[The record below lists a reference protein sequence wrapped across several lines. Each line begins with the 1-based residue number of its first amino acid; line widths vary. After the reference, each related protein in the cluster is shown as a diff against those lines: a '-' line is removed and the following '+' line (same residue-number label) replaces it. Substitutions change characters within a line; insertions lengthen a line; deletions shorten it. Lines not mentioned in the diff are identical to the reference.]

1 MIRISLAL
9 LILAGGAQAAQPL
22 APMDLFELEYATDAQ
37 ISPNG
42 EQVVYV
48 RHFNDVMTDRR
59 YQNLWIIDTDG
70 TGNRPL
76 SAGKHSASFPRWSPD
91 GSRLAYLS
99 DESGSGQIHVRW
111 MDTGDT
117 AAITS
122 GALPPGDIA
131 WSPDGGRIAFTRLV
145 PEPPLVIGEMP
156 PAPDGAEWAPAPKYT
171 DKLAFRFDHVGEVP
185 PGYMHIFVVAA
196 DGGTPRRVTQGERQ
210 FGVGNFVWAPEGES
224 FIVSADLA
232 EGREMFGAGNP
243 DIHEVSL
250 EDGSARRLIDRDG
263 PDAAVT
269 VSPDGRHIAYVGY
282 DDRRQGHQQNDLY
295 VADRDGSNVRNLT
308 GTYDRHVQS
317 AARRGGGGPQWA
329 PDGRGIHA
337 AVHDEGNARLVLF
350 SLDGS
355 RRIAAEDVGAGEM
368 GYISHNTL
376 WSISD
381 RGRLAYT
388 VPGPAMP
395 GDVAVADPGRAGRM
409 LTGLNDDLFAGRELG
424 QVEELRWKSSKDGR
438 SVHGWIIKPPGFDA
452 SRKYPLILEMHGG
465 PFADYG
471 DVFDT
476 EKQLMAAAGYV
487 VLYTNPRG
495 SISYGEEFGNLIHH
509 AYPGDDFHDLNAAVD
524 RVIGM
529 GFIDENRLYV
539 TGGSGGGVLTAW
551 MIGNTDRF
559 RAAVAFYPVI
569 NWESFIFTADLSG
582 LFLEYWVPGLPW
594 RHRDNFEARSLLK
607 VSENVTT
614 PTLIMTGEEDWR
626 TPMSE
631 SEQYYKAL
639 KLQGVETVLVRVPE
653 EPHGIVARP
662 SHAMS
667 KMTTL
672 LGWFDKHSGQP
683 GG

>member
-1 MIRISLAL
+1 MFRMWVTL
-9 LILAGGAQAAQPL
+9 LLVAGGAQAAQPL
-22 APMDLFELEYATDAQ
+22 EFMDVFELEYASDAQ
-37 ISPNG
+37 ISPDG
-42 EQVVYV
+42 ERVAYV

-59 YQNLWIIDTDG
+59 YENIWIVDADG
-70 TGNRPL
+70 ANHRPL
-76 SAGKHSASFPRWSPD
+76 SAGKHKANSPRWSP
-91 GSRLAYLS
+91 GGKRLAYLS
-99 DESGSGQIHVRW
+99 DESGSTQIHVRW

-122 GALPPGDIA
+122 DSLPPGNIA
-131 WSPDGGRIAFTRLV
+131 WSPDGSRIAFSMLV
-145 PEPPLVIGEMP
+145 PEAPLVIGEMP
-156 PAPDGAEWAPAPKYT
+156 PAPAGADWAPPPKYT

-196 DGGTPRRVTQGERQ
+196 DGGTPRQVTSGERQ

-224 FIVSADLA
+224 FILSADLT
-232 EGREMFGAGNP
+232 EGAEMFAAGDA
-243 DIHEVSL
+243 DIYEVSL
-250 EDGSARRLIDRDG
+250 ADGSARRLIGRDG
-263 PDAAVT
+263 PDAAVC

-308 GTYDRHVQS
+308 ETYDRHVQS
-317 AARRGGGGPQWA
+317 AARRGEGGPQWA
-329 PDGRGIHA
+329 PDSRGIYA

-355 RRIAAEDVGAGEM
+355 RRIAAEDIGAGEM

-376 WSISD
+376 FSISD

-395 GDVAVADPGRAGRM
+395 GDVAVADAGRTGRL
-409 LTGLNDDLFAGRELG
+409 LTGLNDDLFAVRELG

-438 SVHGWIIKPPGFDA
+438 GVHGWIIKPPGFDA

-509 AYPGDDFHDLNAAVD
+509 AYPGDDFHDLDSAVD
-524 RVIGM
+524 HVIAM
-529 GFIDENRLYV
+529 GFIDENRLYA

-569 NWESFIFTADLSG
+569 NWESFIFTADLSEK
-582 LFLEYWVPGLPW
+582 FLNYWVPGLPW

-662 SHAMS
+662 SHAMA

-672 LGWFDKHSGQP
+672 LGWFDKHSGQ
-683 GG
+683 

>member
-1 MIRISLAL
+1 MIRLSLVL
-9 LILAGGAQAAQPL
+9 LVLTGSVQAAQPL
-22 APMDLFELEYATDAQ
+22 APMDVFELEYATEAQ

-59 YQNLWIIDTDG
+59 YRNLWIVDADG
-70 TGNRPL
+70 TGHRPL
-76 SAGKHSASFPRWSPD
+76 SAGRHLADFPRWSPD

-99 DESGSGQIHVRW
+99 DESGSMQIHVRW
-111 MDTGDT
+111 MDTGDS

-122 GALPPGDIA
+122 GALPPGNIA
-131 WSPDGGRIAFTRLV
+131 WSPDGKRIAFTRLV
-145 PEPPLVIGEMP
+145 PEAPLVIGEMP
-156 PAPDGAEWAPAPKYT
+156 PAPDGAEWAPPPKYT

-196 DGGTPRRVTQGERQ
+196 DGGTPRQVTEGKRQ
-210 FGVGNFVWAPEGES
+210 FGVGNFDWAPEGES
-224 FIVSADLA
+224 LVVSADLT
-232 EGREMFGAGNP
+232 EGAEMFGVSDP
-243 DIHEVSL
+243 DIYEVSL
-250 EDGSARRLIDRDG
+250 ADGSAVRLIEREG
-263 PDAAVT
+263 PDVAVT
-269 VSPDGRHIAYVGY
+269 VSPDGRHIAYVGF

-295 VADRDGSNVRNLT
+295 VADRDGANVRNLT
-308 GTYDRHVQS
+308 ETHDRHVQDS
-317 AARRGGGGPQWA
+317 ARRGGGGPIWA
-329 PDGRGIHA
+329 PDNRGIYA
-337 AVHDEGNARLVLF
+337 VVHDEGNARLVHF

-355 RRIAAEDVGAGEM
+355 RRVAAEDMGSGFA
-368 GYISHNTL
+368 GYINHNTL
-376 WSISD
+376 FSVSD
-381 RGRLAYT
+381 GGRLAYA
-388 VPGPAMP
+388 VPGPSRP
-395 GDVAVADPGRAGRM
+395 GDVAVADPGQAGRL
-409 LTGLNDDLFAGRELG
+409 LTGLNDDLFALRDLG
-424 QVEELRWKSSKDGR
+424 EVEELRWRSSKDGR
-438 SVHGWIIKPPGFDA
+438 PVHGWIIKPPGFDA

-471 DVFDT
+471 DVFDM

-509 AYPGDDFHDLNAAVD
+509 AYPGDDFHDLDSAVD
-524 RVIGM
+524 HVIGM
-529 GFIDENRLYV
+529 GFIDEDQLYI

-594 RHRDNFEARSLLK
+594 RHRDNFEARSLLN

-639 KLQGVETVLVRVPE
+639 KLQGVDTVLVRVPE

-672 LGWFDKHSGQP
+672 LGWFEKHSR
-683 GG
+683 